1 LPVWLQV
8 PTVLMFTHG
17 SERGFCYEQVVSSR
31 NVYQSFD
38 LQVKNHEAYHATIK
52 SSRLVKLLQA
62 FEESA
67 NWLVLI
73 GTASGDRVSLNFW
86 HIFSFCALRGVVS
99 NQIKLQAILTG
110 EKLNG

>member
-1 LPVWLQV
+1 
-8 PTVLMFTHG
+8 MFTHG

-73 GTASGDRVSLNFW
+73 GVASVASGDRAHRCSQWRLNFW

-99 NQIKLQAILTG
+99 NQIKLQAILPG